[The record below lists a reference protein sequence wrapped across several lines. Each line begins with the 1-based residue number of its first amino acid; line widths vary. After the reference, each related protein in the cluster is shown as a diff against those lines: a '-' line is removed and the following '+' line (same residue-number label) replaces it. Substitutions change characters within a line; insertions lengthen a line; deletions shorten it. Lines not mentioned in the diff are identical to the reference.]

1 MKIGL
6 CITGSFCTL
15 RNIIEVLKTII
26 DAGHDVLPIFSY
38 NVSNFDTRFYKAK
51 EF

>member
-15 RNIIEVLKTII
+15 KNIVAVTKSMVE
-26 DAGHDVLPIFSY
+26 AGHDVVPIFSY
-38 NVSNFDTRFYKAK
+38 NVSNFDTRF
-51 EF
+51 